1 MFNFAHPLF
10 FLFLPPLLF
19 LVYYRWRRSDTPMKF
34 SSSQNLIKP
43 RKWRLRIDKV
53 LLILKVV
60 ALFLL
65 VTAIARPR
73 KGLTRT
79 EITSYGID
87 IVIALDI
94 SGSMKAIDFR
104 PNNRLYV
111 AKEVAEDFIK
121 GRRSDRIGLVLFARY
136 AYTQCPLT
144 TDHGVIIELLRKA
157 NVGMIEDGTAIGLG
171 LAQSCD
177 RLKSSKSKSKV
188 VILLTDGRNN
198 VGEIDPE
205 TATKIAEAL
214 GIKVYTIG
222 AGKLGETL
230 VPVKHP
236 IWGTRFVKIQDE
248 LDEELLGKIA
258 DETGGSYFRAK
269 DPEGLGSVFKTI
281 SRMEKSEIKVH
292 KYTNYREFFR
302 PLLLSGLFLL
312 FLGMFLSNTRFLKF
326 P

>member
-281 SRMEKSEIKVH
+281 SRMEKSGIKVH

-302 PLLLSGLFLL
+302 PLLLYGLFLL

>member
-1 MFNFAHPLF
+1 MFKFAHPLF

-19 LVYYRWRRSDTPMKF
+19 LIYYRWRRSDTPMKF

-43 RKWRLRIDKV
+43 RKGRLRIDKV

-65 VTAIARPR
+65 VTALARPR

-177 RLKSSKSKSKV
+177 RLKSSKAKSKV

-205 TATKIAEAL
+205 TATKVAEAL

-222 AGKLGETL
+222 AGKPGETL
-230 VPVKHP
+230 IPVKHP
-236 IWGTRFVKIQDE
+236 IWGTRYVKIQDE
-248 LDEELLGKIA
+248 LDEELLGKVA

-269 DPEGLGSVFKTI
+269 DPEGLASVFKTI